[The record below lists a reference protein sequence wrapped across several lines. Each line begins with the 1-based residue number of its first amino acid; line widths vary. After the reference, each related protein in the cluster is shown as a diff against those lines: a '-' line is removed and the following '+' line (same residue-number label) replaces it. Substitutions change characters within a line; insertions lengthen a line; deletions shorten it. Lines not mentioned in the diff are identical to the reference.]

1 MPAVEVVETAE
12 EQAQIGEETE
22 PIEVVSS
29 IAEEE
34 EEENTASAIINNLVY
49 EQGMFLYDYNNIL
62 SKYTNL
68 TNQQFSSLI
77 WPFRYYNEIFDS
89 TDDTFRLD
97 QAISDGIQELNQFTD
112 EKRVKQH
119 KIFKNILFN
128 ITEVAVL
135 RGDSFEVMSYGDL
148 QQLYVEENS
157 FYLARFQMGQKIK
170 NSLLT
175 LFGSNTSTNFSK
187 HSQGYKYF
195 IVSSEPITFGDYKE
209 ILPQSRENESWAVNN
224 FENIEVDLPELTN
237 ETGISFTY
245 LKSNYVEQNIKGNMN
260 LKGIRKELSTT
271 ETSGQ
276 VGTTTV
282 ENSGY

>member
-1 MPAVEVVETAE
+1 MPAVEVIETAE

-29 IAEEE
+29 IAEE

>member
-29 IAEEE
+29 IAEE

>member
-1 MPAVEVVETAE
+1 MPAIEVEETAIEQSQVGDETEPVEVVSLTTEE
-12 EQAQIGEETE
+12 EQ
-22 PIEVVSS
+22 
-29 IAEEE
+29 
-34 EEENTASAIINNLVY
+34 ENTASAIINNLVY
-49 EQGMFLYDYNNIL
+49 EQGMFLYDYNNVL
-62 SKYTNL
+62 SKYSNL

-89 TDDTFRLD
+89 AEDTYRLD
-97 QAISDGIQELNQFTD
+97 QTISDGIQELNEFTD

-135 RGDSFEVMSYGDL
+135 RGDSFEVMSYADL

-195 IVSSEPITFGDYKE
+195 IVSSEPINFSDYKE
-209 ILPQSRENESWAVNN
+209 ILPQSRDNENWVINN
-224 FENIEVDLPELTN
+224 FDNIETDLPELTN
-237 ETGISFTY
+237 ETDISFTY
-245 LKSNYVEQNIKGNMN
+245 MKSNYVKQSVKGNMN

-271 ETSGQ
+271 ETSNQ

>member
-1 MPAVEVVETAE
+1 MPAIEVEETAIEQSQVGDETEPVEVVSLTTEE
-12 EQAQIGEETE
+12 EQ
-22 PIEVVSS
+22 
-29 IAEEE
+29 
-34 EEENTASAIINNLVY
+34 ENTASAIVNNLIY
-49 EQGMFLYDYNNIL
+49 EQGMFLYDYNNVL
-62 SKYTNL
+62 SKYSSL

-89 TDDTFRLD
+89 VDDTDRLD
-97 QAISDGIQELNQFTD
+97 QTISDGIQELNQFTD
-112 EKRVKQH
+112 DNRVKQH

-209 ILPQSRENESWAVNN
+209 ILPQSRENESWVINN
-224 FENIEVDLPELTN
+224 FDDIEIDLPELAS
-237 ETGISFTY
+237 ETDISFTY
-245 LKSNYVEQNIKGNMN
+245 MKSNYVRQSVKGNMN
-260 LKGIRKELSTT
+260 LKGIKKELSTT
-271 ETSGQ
+271 ETSSQ

>member
-1 MPAVEVVETAE
+1 MPATEVEETAIEQSQVGDETEPVEVVSLTTEE
-12 EQAQIGEETE
+12 EQ
-22 PIEVVSS
+22 
-29 IAEEE
+29 
-34 EEENTASAIINNLVY
+34 ENTASAIINNLVY
-49 EQGMFLYDYNNIL
+49 EQGMFLYDYNNVL
-62 SKYTNL
+62 SKYSNL

-89 TDDTFRLD
+89 AEDTYRLD
-97 QAISDGIQELNQFTD
+97 QTISDGIQELNEFTD

-135 RGDSFEVMSYGDL
+135 RGDSFEIMSYGDL

-195 IVSSEPITFGDYKE
+195 IVSSEPINFSDYKE
-209 ILPQSRENESWAVNN
+209 ILPQSRDNENWVINN
-224 FENIEVDLPELTN
+224 FDNIETDLPELTN
-237 ETGISFTY
+237 ETDISFTY
-245 LKSNYVEQNIKGNMN
+245 MKSNYVKQSVKGNMN

-271 ETSGQ
+271 ETSNQ

>member
-34 EEENTASAIINNLVY
+34 EENTASAIINNLVY
-49 EQGMFLYDYNNIL
+49 EHGMFLYDYNNIL

>member
-12 EQAQIGEETE
+12 EQAQVGDETD
-22 PIEVVSS
+22 PVEVVSLT
-29 IAEEE
+29 AEE
-34 EEENTASAIINNLVY
+34 EEENTAAAIINNLVY
-49 EQGMFLYDYNNIL
+49 EQGMFLYDYNNVL
-62 SKYTNL
+62 SKYSNL
-68 TNQQFSSLI
+68 TNQQFNSLI

-89 TDDTFRLD
+89 VDDTYRLD
-97 QAISDGIQELNQFTD
+97 QTISDGIQELNEFTD
-112 EKRVKQH
+112 KKRVKQH

-135 RGDSFEVMSYGDL
+135 RGDSFETMSYGDL

-209 ILPQSRENESWAVNN
+209 ILPQSRENESWVINN
-224 FENIEVDLPELTN
+224 FDSIEVDLPELTN
-237 ETGISFTY
+237 ETDVSFTY
-245 LKSNYVEQNIKGNMN
+245 MKSNYVEQNIKGNMN

-276 VGTTTV
+276 VGNTTV